1 MLLRVG
7 VARSSLPSPWVGY
20 SWGVNPPEPLSPA
33 GRDEATLLVSRAGE
47 SAAAAAGLVCVLEVS
62 PHSES
67 RYLHVQRGDVWF
79 GVRVSCHEAVYD
91 CCRDY
96 QQLRIE
102 EPPTPEALANACE
115 AVRSLVLS
123 GGEVVA
129 DPAAVAV
136 AIDKIAAVL
145 CDGRTYRD
153 DEGLRWRWVADEER
167 WELACRYWGD
177 EATLAPPSHRP
188 SAVVT
193 ARIRCQVRHTQNVTA
208 RWSAEA
214 GREADKMK

>member
-1 MLLRVG
+1 MSCWL
-7 VARSSLPSPWVGY
+7 GY
-20 SWGVNPPEPLSPA
+20 SWRVNPSEPPVPA
-33 GRDEATLLVSRAGE
+33 GRDEATLLVARAGE
-47 SAAAAAGLVCVLEVS
+47 AAATEAGLVCVLEVS

-67 RYLHVQRGDVWF
+67 RYLHVLRGDVWY

-96 QQLRIE
+96 TQLRIA
-102 EPPTPEALANACE
+102 EPPTPDALAE
-115 AVRSLVLS
+115 AVETVQQLVLS

-129 DPAAVAV
+129 DPAVVAI

-153 DEGLRWRWVADEER
+153 DEGLRWRWISDEER
-167 WELACRYWGD
+167 WELAYRYWGD
-177 EATLAPPSHRP
+177 EAALTPPTHRP

-208 RWSAEA
+208 RWAVEA
-214 GREADKMK
+214 AREG

>member
-1 MLLRVG
+1 MN
-7 VARSSLPSPWVGY
+7 ASDPSTPT
-20 SWGVNPPEPLSPA
+20 SQDPIH
-33 GRDEATLLVSRAGE
+33 RDGATLHVALAGN
-47 SAAAAAGLVCVLEVS
+47 AAAEAAGYTCVLEPS
-62 PHSES
+62 LHSES
-67 RYLHVQRGDVWF
+67 RYLHVERDGVWY
-79 GVRVSCHEAVYD
+79 GVRISCHEAVYD

-96 QQLRIE
+96 AQLMIS
-102 EPPTPEALANACE
+102 EPPTPEVLARAIE
-115 AVRSLVLS
+115 TVQHLVLS

-136 AIDKIAAVL
+136 AIGKIAAVL

-153 DEGLRWRWVADEER
+153 DEGLRWRWIADEER

-177 EATLAPPSHRP
+177 ESVLVPPTHRP

-193 ARIRCQVRHTQNVTA
+193 ARIRCQVRHAQNVTA

-214 GREADKMK
+214 GSEIN

>member
-1 MLLRVG
+1 VNHPTD
-7 VARSSLPSPWVGY
+7 PSP
-20 SWGVNPPEPLSPA
+20 EPSTA
-33 GRDEATLLVSRAGE
+33 VGRDEATLLVAQAGE
-47 SAAAAAGLVCVLEVS
+47 AAATAAGLVCVLEVS

-67 RYLHVQRGDVWF
+67 RYLHVERDGFWY
-79 GVRVSCHEAVYD
+79 GVRISCHEAVYD

-96 QQLRIE
+96 AQLMIS
-102 EPPTPEALANACE
+102 EPPTPEVLANA
-115 AVRSLVLS
+115 VKTVQQLVLS

-136 AIDKIAAVL
+136 AIEKIAAVL

-153 DEGLRWRWVADEER
+153 DDGLRWKWVADEER

-177 EATLAPPSHRP
+177 EAALVPPTHRP

-208 RWSAEA
+208 RWSVEA
-214 GREADKMK
+214 SREIDSRNEPQRN

>member
-1 MLLRVG
+1 MNHPTD
-7 VARSSLPSPWVGY
+7 PSPEP
-20 SWGVNPPEPLSPA
+20 STEPPA
-33 GRDEATLLVSRAGE
+33 AVGRDEATLFVTQAGE
-47 SAAAAAGLVCVLEVS
+47 AAAAAAGLPCVLEVS

-67 RYLHVQRGDVWF
+67 RYLHILRGDVWY

-102 EPPTPEALANACE
+102 EPPTPEALAKACE
-115 AVRSLVLS
+115 VVERLVLS

-129 DPAAVAV
+129 DPAAVNV

-145 CDGRTYRD
+145 CDGRTHRD

-177 EATLAPPSHRP
+177 EAALVPPTHRP

-214 GREADKMK
+214 AREEN

>member
-1 MLLRVG
+1 MN
-7 VARSSLPSPWVGY
+7 A
-20 SWGVNPPEPLSPA
+20 PETPSPA
-33 GRDEATLLVSRAGE
+33 GPDEATLLVAQAGQA
-47 SAAAAAGLVCVLEVS
+47 AAAAAGLECVLELS

-67 RYLHVQRGDVWF
+67 RYLHVLRGDAWY
-79 GVRVSCHEAVYD
+79 GIRVSCHEAVYD

-96 QQLRIE
+96 TQLRVG
-102 EPPTPEALANACE
+102 EPPTPEVVAAASAAAE
-115 AVRSLVLS
+115 QLVLS

-153 DEGLRWRWVADEER
+153 DDGLRWRWVADEER
-167 WELACRYWGD
+167 WDLACRYWGD
-177 EATLAPPSHRP
+177 ESVLTPPTHRP
-188 SAVVT
+188 STVVT

-208 RWSAEA
+208 RWAAEA
-214 GREADKMK
+214 GSESDSK

>member
-1 MLLRVG
+1 VN
-7 VARSSLPSPWVGY
+7 SQTPSQPI
-20 SWGVNPPEPLSPA
+20 
-33 GRDEATLLVSRAGE
+33 GRDEATLLVAQAGE
-47 SAAAAAGLVCVLEVS
+47 SAAVAADLVCVLELS

-67 RYLHVQRGDVWF
+67 RYLHVLRGEVWY

-96 QQLRIE
+96 QQLRVP
-102 EPPTPEALANACE
+102 EPPTPDAIANACE
-115 AVRSLVLS
+115 TVRELVLS

-136 AIDKIAAVL
+136 AINKIAAVL
-145 CDGRTYRD
+145 CDGRTCRD
-153 DEGLRWRWVADEER
+153 DDGLRWKWIADEGR

-177 EATLAPPSHRP
+177 ESTLAPPTHRP

-208 RWSAEA
+208 RWAVEA
-214 GREADKMK
+214 GGQ